1 MTLSD
6 PWPVNAPVT
15 LTSAN
20 SYRARTAVCCKEDQD
35 ARH

>member
-20 SYRARTAVCCKEDQD
+20 SYRALCCKEDQD